1 MLFNTHSLPEKLIV
15 YDIQNY
21 RLQPVNLSV
30 GKIKIPTYILLII
43 FFCNFA
49 LI

>member
-1 MLFNTHSLPEKLIV
+1 MQHPFFAGKLIV

-30 GKIKIPTYILLII
+30 GKIKTPAYILLII
-43 FFCNFA
+43 FS
-49 LI
+49 